1 MMNKIKEEFNK
12 VEMYQKI
19 KYPLLKGCIEDGILI
34 PEAYGKSPLKMMVV
48 LKEPFDA
55 WDEETQSPIG
65 GDFCF
70 ADIIRNLE
78 YEYNKGLNKTWL
90 KVAAMAYAIKHGIP
104 YSENLTLEEVREG
117 LSCICWINLSKT
129 PWKTQSDV
137 KDKNY
142 LSRVKDWE
150 SVVKE
155 QLKSIDYNLILYG
168 YTWDCSLLNPIEPDK
183 CWDYT
188 KVQDK
193 QDYTYCSES
202 GKKYGVQIF
211 KYQGSDKIIVNG
223 YHPELGN
230 SASWQ
235 TDFIQNYINRYG
247 L

>member
-168 YTWDCSLLNPIEPDK
+168 YTWDCSLLNPIEPL
-183 CWDYT
+183 
-188 KVQDK
+188 
-193 QDYTYCSES
+193 E
-202 GKKYGVQIF
+202 F
-211 KYQGSDKIIVNG
+211 
-223 YHPELGN
+223 E
-230 SASWQ
+230 
-235 TDFIQNYINRYG
+235 FI
-247 L
+247 